1 MNQKQHVYHFFTLL
15 HSPNQGFPLS
25 TLLDSQ
31 HLPLKDLML
40 HLTRLFIITFP
51 NPLERLL
58 LGPNTDQTSQW
69 LPLLGAKSLVP
80 RFGFFSLSIL
90 SKTVQNKNFN

>member
-1 MNQKQHVYHFFTLL
+1 MNKKQHVYHFFTLL

-25 TLLDSQ
+25 TLLDSHFPPSQ
-31 HLPLKDLML
+31 RPHVAFNPP
-40 HLTRLFIITFP
+40 FIITSP

-58 LGPNTDQTSQW
+58 LGPNTAQTSQW
-69 LPLLGAKSLVP
+69 LPLLGTKSLVP
-80 RFGFFSLSIL
+80 RFEFFNLSIL